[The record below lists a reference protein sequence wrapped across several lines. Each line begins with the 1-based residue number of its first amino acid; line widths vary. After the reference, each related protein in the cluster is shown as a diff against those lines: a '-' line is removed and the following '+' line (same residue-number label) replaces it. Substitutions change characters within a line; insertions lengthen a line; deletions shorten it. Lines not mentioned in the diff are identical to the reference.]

1 MPNLQDMFNSLPF
14 YLGRGAADGGKLYHR
29 LHGSKNKPIIAVWSE
44 EKPRE
49 RQGCSE
55 DAQDAHA
62 ELSWA
67 RCSP

>member
-1 MPNLQDMFNSLPF
+1 MPNLLRMFNSLPF
-14 YLGRGAADGGKLYHR
+14 YLGNGAAGRVKLYYR
-29 LHGSKNKPIIAVWSE
+29 LCGSENKSVCAVWCK

-49 RQGCSE
+49 RLGCCE